1 MTTIQRRAAQR
12 LCAGSTSVAKAMWSG
27 IGTGWKIAG
36 GLVLL
41 KGAPGIYTAIHDQP
55 AILAVGTGAWCWAA
69 WQKGAPQDPQ
79 DTPGEECPEPAGETF
94 LEALHRLIPGPDDR
108 LHVAEIAEHLGLP
121 ATAVN
126 EELRA
131 LGITPKGVRSGERGS
146 STGVHRSA
154 LPPLPRPLSA
164 PLLAPLTS
172 NNNTNNTDNEWP
184 REGYLIKDRPGS
196 PGSGDIIW
204 KDEP

>member
-1 MTTIQRRAAQR
+1 MRVRIKGITRLYDGSGLLMTRALDSSLTAKIIGGVVAWN
-12 LCAGSTSVAKAMWSG
+12 AGPE
-27 IGTGWKIAG
+27 
-36 GLVLL
+36 LL
-41 KGAPGIYTAIHDQP
+41 NQAHQQPYLTP
-55 AILAVGTGAWCWAA
+55 AIAGAWCWAA
-69 WQKGAPQDPQ
+69 WSAAAPQE
-79 DTPGEECPEPAGETF
+79 TPGEECPEPVGETF

-131 LGITPKGVRSGERGS
+131 LGIATKGVRSGGRGS

-154 LPPLPRPLSA
+154 LPPLPRPLSGA
-164 PLLAPLTS
+164 LLAPLTS
-172 NNNTNNTDNEWP
+172 NNNTNNTCDEWP
-184 REGYLIKDRPGS
+184 QEGYLIKDRPGS

-204 KDEP
+204 RDEP

>member
-1 MTTIQRRAAQR
+1 MRVRIKGITRLYDGSGLLMTRALDSSLTAKIIGGVVAWN
-12 LCAGSTSVAKAMWSG
+12 AGPE
-27 IGTGWKIAG
+27 
-36 GLVLL
+36 LL
-41 KGAPGIYTAIHDQP
+41 NQAHQQPYLTP
-55 AILAVGTGAWCWAA
+55 AIAGAWCWAA
-69 WQKGAPQDPQ
+69 WSAAAPQE
-79 DTPGEECPEPAGETF
+79 TPGEECPEPAGETF

-131 LGITPKGVRSGERGS
+131 LGITPKGVRSGGRGS

-172 NNNTNNTDNEWP
+172 NNNTNNTDDEWP
-184 REGYLIKDRPGS
+184 QEGYLIKDRPGS

-204 KDEP
+204 RDEP